1 MPARSS
7 RSNGHSLAMYV
18 VYDHPADHPN
28 HYALRRQDVHGGK
41 VSTAKE
47 VVLFSSLEG
56 ARSWCRKLGL
66 TPIGRMSQDDP
77 AIAEVW
83 T

>member
-1 MPARSS
+1 MTTRSS

-18 VYDHPADHPN
+18 VYDHPADHPH
-28 HYALRRQDVHGGK
+28 HYVLRRQDVRGGR
-41 VSTAKE
+41 VSVAKE
-47 VVLFSSLEG
+47 AVLFSTIEG
-56 ARSWCRKLGL
+56 ARNWCKKLGL
-66 TPIGRMSQDDP
+66 VSIGRMPQDDP